1 MIEDSIEDSPE
12 EVNGDD
18 EQKIDLMDVESA
30 IYKERKKDLYKE
42 MDMIQNVMQRMSST
56 SFLIKGWTI
65 TLVAIIFSSRT
76 QTEALPL
83 VVIPI
88 LLFWILDAY
97 FLHQSRLY
105 RHLYDWTTQHRM
117 QTTQHLFSLNASR
130 FKSQE
135 GSLWTVMF
143 SFTLLLFYG
152 ATLLLALLGIILLL
166 FIA

>member
-1 MIEDSIEDSPE
+1 MIEDSIEDSSE
-12 EVNGDD
+12 EIQGDD
-18 EQKIDLMDVESA
+18 AQAIDLKDVESA
-30 IYKERKKDLYKE
+30 LYKERKKDLYKE

-76 QTEALPL
+76 QTDALPL
-83 VVIPI
+83 VIIPI

-105 RHLYDWTTQHRM
+105 RHLYEWTIQHRM
-117 QTTQHLFSLNASR
+117 HTTQYLFSLDAGR
-130 FKSQE
+130 FKSQV
-135 GSLWTVMF
+135 GSHWKVMF

-152 ATLLLALLGIILLL
+152 ATLLLAVLGIVLLL
-166 FIA
+166 LIS